1 MGQYIQEGER
11 SLFETVINFEN
22 SYRDIN
28 IPITSDNDG
37 LEYLEGK
44 TLNEINHKAMEG
56 TIIAHSSGDVPNIIL
71 SNEKLDEH
79 SIGEMIYFFEKACAI
94 SGYILDVN
102 PFNQPGVESYKK
114 EMFRLLGK

>member
-1 MGQYIQEGER
+1 
-11 SLFETVINFEN
+11 
-22 SYRDIN
+22 
-28 IPITSDNDG
+28 
-37 LEYLEGK
+37 
-44 TLNEINHKAMEG
+44 MEG

-71 SNEKLDEH
+71 NSEKLDEH